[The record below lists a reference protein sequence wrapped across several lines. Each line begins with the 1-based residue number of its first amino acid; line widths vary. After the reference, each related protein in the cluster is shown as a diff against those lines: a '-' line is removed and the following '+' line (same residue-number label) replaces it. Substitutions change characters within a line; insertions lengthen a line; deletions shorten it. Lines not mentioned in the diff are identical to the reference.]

1 MVVGV
6 VGSRLSRLEGRVT
19 VGVKWVI
26 TQRRGSRWEW
36 CCGIELVSLTFMRL
50 LTALVLRVPIVVH
63 KRKRGR
69 VSFVGS

>member
-1 MVVGV
+1 
-6 VGSRLSRLEGRVT
+6 
-19 VGVKWVI
+19 
-26 TQRRGSRWEW
+26 
-36 CCGIELVSLTFMRL
+36 VSLTFMRL